1 MEVYPDNGVMD
12 YAQIIRALRDVG
24 YDGIVMPDHT
34 PHHDDPASGLQ
45 GQAFAFG
52 YIKALI
58 QAIANEA

>member
-1 MEVYPDNGVMD
+1 MEVYPDNGVLD
-12 YAQIIRALRDVG
+12 YVEIIRALYDVG

-34 PHHDDPASGLQ
+34 PHHDDPESKLQ

-58 QAIANEA
+58 QAIEIEP